1 MKFCNK
7 CDNMYYISI
16 DSDNADNLIYY
27 CRFCQNKDDQASGE
41 GVVVLKTQY
50 KKSEQKFNHMVNR
63 FTKFDPT
70 LPRIHNMKCPS
81 SECKSNI
88 ATAAGDHKN
97 PEIIYLRYDDSNMKY
112 LYICAECDVTWKT
125 DDNK

>member
-1 MKFCNK
+1 MKFCVK

-16 DSDNADNLIYY
+16 DSANADNLIYY
-27 CRFCQNKDDQASGE
+27 CRFCNHIDAQTSAE
-41 GVVVLKTQY
+41 GVVVLKTLY

-81 SECKSNI
+81 SDCKSNG
-88 ATAAGDHKN
+88 ANEKN
-97 PEIIYLRYDDSNMKY
+97 PEIIYLRYDDANMKY
-112 LYICAECDVTWKT
+112 LYICTECDVTWKT

>member
-1 MKFCNK
+1 MKFCTK
-7 CDNMYYISI
+7 CDNMYYITI
-16 DSDNADNLIYY
+16 DDKNNDQLIYY
-27 CRFCQNKDDQASGE
+27 CRFCGHKDEQLTEE

-50 KKSEQKFNHMVNR
+50 KKNEQKFNHMVNR

-81 SECKSNI
+81 SDCKSNG
-88 ATAAGDHKN
+88 ATEKN
-97 PEIIYLRYDDSNMKY
+97 PEIIYLRYDDANMKY
-112 LYICAECDVTWKT
+112 LYICTECDVTWKT